1 MKSLAY
7 NTKREGRTTQNK
19 TAFRNAFC
27 TLDIVT
33 IAHKC
38 DELSEEQ
45 RVVLGED
52 SITVKVKANQFY
64 TKEFFVDRAYAGID
78 IPQVKNRIQWIFQD
92 FYIGDM
98 RSYTARSDK
107 PRTYL
112 VSTETFKQC
121 GVNKSTGGR
130 CSNICANGV
139 NPLAEVRDKLVY
151 GIRMKPKEK
160 AEQVVAGTINL
171 DSVDDVPGYL
181 SDFAGQKNYIINSEN
196 SFDWLSQNPHLQ
208 TSVFCAIN

>member
-1 MKSLAY
+1 M
-7 NTKREGRTTQNK
+7 
-19 TAFRNAFC
+19 
-27 TLDIVT
+27 
-33 IAHKC
+33 
-38 DELSEEQ
+38 
-45 RVVLGED
+45 
-52 SITVKVKANQFY
+52 
-64 TKEFFVDRAYAGID
+64 
-78 IPQVKNRIQWIFQD
+78 
-92 FYIGDM
+92 
-98 RSYTARSDK
+98 
-107 PRTYL
+107 
-112 VSTETFKQC
+112 
-121 GVNKSTGGR
+121 NKSTGGR
-130 CSNICANGV
+130 CSNIYANGV